1 MQNELKS
8 AIELIKDDPLRIG
21 VMRIVGNISLVYNSS
36 WSIIL
41 TLLIVNVIN
50 PSVVGFVSLALL
62 FIMIYI
68 SEKTI
73 LSIKYRNFTT
83 SIIKKYLDKFPD
95 CEISECEPKQ
105 IFNLLQSPINN
116 KDKKL
121 SFLYVIGEL
130 SQGLKFSYINP
141 LSNEETVRIFH
152 TKSSGKTVP
161 DCHICYQSDFNGSSF
176 IFLKDSPEDLTVVGK
191 YIVRHEIGHS
201 CFEATTAMRKASEYD
216 MMLFILIFLIL
227 PNNLLN
233 LTFWIFLLI
242 YFFSVGKVLNGKL
255 NRTYLDDEIVADTF
269 ALLNS
274 NEDEVKRLVK
284 IVKMKA
290 NFLSDGRLK
299 DEEYEERI
307 NNLLDR
313 ANMFLDGS
321 LISFVNKIQLAGYYS
336 IVDKNYLA
344 WSVIS
349 SFSLLMMLL
358 YSNNISIL
366 YLIGFFLVFFFI
378 YGSVL
383 RIAAN
388 NEKQI
393 MDRIQMKSD
402 LMPLSYVHYVDQ
414 RLD

>member
-274 NEDEVKRLVK
+274 NEDEVR
-284 IVKMKA
+284 
-290 NFLSDGRLK
+290 SP
-299 DEEYEERI
+299 
-307 NNLLDR
+307 
-313 ANMFLDGS
+313 
-321 LISFVNKIQLAGYYS
+321 
-336 IVDKNYLA
+336 
-344 WSVIS
+344 
-349 SFSLLMMLL
+349 
-358 YSNNISIL
+358 IL
-366 YLIGFFLVFFFI
+366 
-378 YGSVL
+378 
-383 RIAAN
+383 
-388 NEKQI
+388 
-393 MDRIQMKSD
+393 
-402 LMPLSYVHYVDQ
+402 
-414 RLD
+414 

>member
-1 MQNELKS
+1 
-8 AIELIKDDPLRIG
+8 
-21 VMRIVGNISLVYNSS
+21 
-36 WSIIL
+36 
-41 TLLIVNVIN
+41 
-50 PSVVGFVSLALL
+50 
-62 FIMIYI
+62 
-68 SEKTI
+68 
-73 LSIKYRNFTT
+73 
-83 SIIKKYLDKFPD
+83 
-95 CEISECEPKQ
+95 
-105 IFNLLQSPINN
+105 
-116 KDKKL
+116 
-121 SFLYVIGEL
+121 GEL

-141 LSNEETVRIFH
+141 LTNEETVRIFH